1 MASRAINS
9 SVVSVI
15 SAATKDTHS
24 FFDDNYL
31 RNRVHR
37 SSRRGRGHC
46 MRLRDTRRVVSVL
59 LVLMLPVSIM
69 RAQEEPAKPLTLE
82 EAISLARSHNRELK
96 QAGLE
101 IHKQKEAFSEAKTQR
116 YPRFDTYF
124 LASELLTPL
133 DFTIKSGTFG
143 TFPSTGP
150 IPAKD
155 SVIHTPARPVAI
167 ATITATQPLTQLF
180 RINLSIK
187 EQKLA
192 ADLSQQSYFQREQNV
207 VNEVR
212 RAYYAILQSQSEL
225 ESQRALLA
233 YLEELKQLTGR
244 RLQQEA
250 VLKADSLRITAQ
262 RTKALY
268 QITVTRDTLA
278 DQKEALNRLMGRDLL
293 AEFTVEMVP
302 ASLPEESSLQEG
314 RKIAIQ
320 MRPEIKAETIKKEQA
335 TLETKIEKTRYI
347 PDISVQANYLTAPNI
362 SFLPQ
367 NLGAV
372 GVLLT
377 WQPWDWGQKRHNL
390 AQKVDAEKQAQL
402 SIDNVREQV
411 LQEVDST
418 FRRLREARE
427 LLTVAQAARD
437 AETER
442 LRNRT
447 DAYSRRAILLSDLLE
462 QHSSVAS
469 TEDQYR
475 QGLLAFWKARADF
488 ERALGEE

>member
-1 MASRAINS
+1 MSHALLARIL
-9 SVVSVI
+9 SV
-15 SAATKDTHS
+15 
-24 FFDDNYL
+24 
-31 RNRVHR
+31 
-37 SSRRGRGHC
+37 
-46 MRLRDTRRVVSVL
+46 VL
-59 LVLMLPVSIM
+59 LVMMLPASIT
-69 RAQEEPAKPLTLE
+69 RGQEEPARLLTLE
-82 EAISLARSHNRELK
+82 EAVSLARSHNRELK
-96 QAGLE
+96 QAELE
-101 IHKQKEAFSEAKTQR
+101 IHKQKEAFSEAKTR
-116 YPRFDTYF
+116 LYPRFDTYV

-133 DFTIKSGTFG
+133 DFTVRSGTFG
-143 TFPSTGP
+143 TFPATGP
-150 IPAKD
+150 IPAQD
-155 SVIHTPARPVAI
+155 SKIHTPARPVAI
-167 ATITATQPLTQLF
+167 TSITATQPLTQLF
-180 RINLSIK
+180 RINLSIRQ
-187 EQKLA
+187 QKLA
-192 ADLSQQSYFQREQNV
+192 AELSQQAYFEREQEL

-225 ESQRALLA
+225 ESQRDLLA
-233 YLEELKQLTGR
+233 YLEELQQLTGR

-268 QITVTRDTLA
+268 QLTVTEDALA
-278 DQKEALNRLMGRDLL
+278 DQKEALNRLLGRDLL

-302 ASLPEESSLQEG
+302 ASLTVESSLQEA

-320 MRPEIKAETIKKEQA
+320 LRPEIKAETIKKEQA

-390 AQKVDAEKQAQL
+390 AQKVDAEKQSQL
-402 SIDNVREQV
+402 SIDNVRDQV
-411 LQEVDST
+411 IQEVDST

-427 LLTVAQAARD
+427 LLTVAQATRD

-442 LRNRT
+442 LRNQT
-447 DAYSRRAILLSDLLE
+447 DAYSRRTILLSDLLE

-469 TEDQYR
+469 AEDQYR
-475 QGLLAFWKARADF
+475 QGLLAFWRARADF
-488 ERALGEE
+488 ERALGKE

>member
-1 MASRAINS
+1 
-9 SVVSVI
+9 V
-15 SAATKDTHS
+15 
-24 FFDDNYL
+24 
-31 RNRVHR
+31 
-37 SSRRGRGHC
+37 
-46 MRLRDTRRVVSVL
+46 RLRDTHWIVSVL
-59 LVLMLPVSIM
+59 LVLVLPASIM
-69 RAQEEPAKPLTLE
+69 RAQEEPAKPLTVE

-101 IHKQKEAFSEAKTQR
+101 IHKQKEAFSEAKTQL

-133 DFTIKSGTFG
+133 DFTVKSGTFG
-143 TFPSTGP
+143 TFPTTGP

-167 ATITATQPLTQLF
+167 TSITATQPLTQLF
-180 RINLSIK
+180 RINLSTK

-192 ADLSQQSYFQREQNV
+192 AELSQQSYFGREQAL

-212 RAYYAILQSQSEL
+212 RSYYAILQSQSEL

-233 YLEELKQLTGR
+233 YLEELQQLTGR

-250 VLKADSLRITAQ
+250 VLKADSLRIAAQ
-262 RTKALY
+262 RVKAQY
-268 QITVTRDTLA
+268 QVTVIQDALA
-278 DQKEALNRLMGRDLL
+278 DQKEALNRLLGRNLL

-302 ASLPEESSLQEG
+302 ASLPEESSLREA
-314 RKIAIQ
+314 RKSAIE

-335 TLETKIEKTRYI
+335 KLETKIEKTRYI
-347 PDISVQANYLTAPNI
+347 PDVSIQANYLTAPNI

-377 WQPWDWGQKRHNL
+377 WQPWDWGQKRHNI

-402 SIDNVREQV
+402 SIDNVKDQV

-427 LLTVAQAARD
+427 LLTAAQAARD
-437 AETER
+437 AEAEK
-442 LRNRT
+442 LRNQM
-447 DAYSRRAILLSDLLE
+447 DSYSHQTIVLSELL
-462 QHSSVAS
+462 QQQSSVAS
-469 TEDQYR
+469 AEDQYR

-488 ERALGEE
+488 ARALGEE

>member
-1 MASRAINS
+1 MIGRHSTCTCLFAAIASLQLAMA
-9 SVVSVI
+9 
-15 SAATKDTHS
+15 AAGQQRTED
-24 FFDDNYL
+24 
-31 RNRVHR
+31 V
-37 SSRRGRGHC
+37 
-46 MRLRDTRRVVSVL
+46 
-59 LVLMLPVSIM
+59 
-69 RAQEEPAKPLTLE
+69 LTLDG
-82 EAISLARSHNRELK
+82 AISLARSHNRELK

-101 IHKQKEAFSEAKTQR
+101 IHKQKEALSEAKTQL

-143 TFPSTGP
+143 TFPATGP

-167 ATITATQPLTQLF
+167 ASITATQPLTQLY

-187 EQKLA
+187 EQKLGA
-192 ADLSQQSYFQREQNV
+192 ELSQQSYSQHEQDV

-225 ESQRALLA
+225 ESQRAVLA
-233 YLEELKQLTGR
+233 YLDGLQQLTGR

-262 RTKALY
+262 RSKALY
-268 QITVTRDTLA
+268 QLTVMQDTLA
-278 DQKEALNRLMGRDLL
+278 DQKETLNRLLGRDLL

-302 ASLPEESSLQEG
+302 DSLPEESILQEA
-314 RKIAIQ
+314 RKSAIE

-335 TLETKIEKTRYI
+335 ALETKIEKTRYI
-347 PDISVQANYLTAPNI
+347 PDVSLQANYLTAPNI

-367 NLGAV
+367 NVGAV

-377 WQPWDWGQKRHNL
+377 WQPWDWGQKRHNI
-390 AQKVDAEKQAQL
+390 AQKADAENQAQL

-411 LQEVDST
+411 LQEVDSS

-427 LLTVAQAARD
+427 LLTAAQATRD
-437 AETER
+437 AEAEK
-442 LRNRT
+442 LRNQM
-447 DAYSRRAILLSDLLE
+447 DAYSHQAIVLSDLL
-462 QHSSVAS
+462 QQQSSVAS
-469 TEDQYR
+469 AEDQYR
-475 QGLLAFWKARADF
+475 QGLLAFWRARADF

>member
-1 MASRAINS
+1 MSVERGPMIGRHSTCTCLFAAIASLQLAMA
-9 SVVSVI
+9 
-15 SAATKDTHS
+15 AAGQQRTED
-24 FFDDNYL
+24 
-31 RNRVHR
+31 V
-37 SSRRGRGHC
+37 
-46 MRLRDTRRVVSVL
+46 
-59 LVLMLPVSIM
+59 
-69 RAQEEPAKPLTLE
+69 LTLDG
-82 EAISLARSHNRELK
+82 AISLARSHNRELK

-101 IHKQKEAFSEAKTQR
+101 IHKQKEALSEAKTQL

-143 TFPSTGP
+143 TFPATGP

-167 ATITATQPLTQLF
+167 ASITATQPLTQLF

-187 EQKLA
+187 EQKLGA
-192 ADLSQQSYFQREQNV
+192 ELSQQSYSQHEQDV

-225 ESQRALLA
+225 ESQRAVLA
-233 YLEELKQLTGR
+233 YLDGLQQLTGR

-262 RTKALY
+262 RSKALY
-268 QITVTRDTLA
+268 QLTVIEDALA
-278 DQKEALNRLMGRDLL
+278 DQKETLNRLLGRDLL

-302 ASLPEESSLQEG
+302 DSLPEESSLQEA
-314 RKIAIQ
+314 RKSAIE

-335 TLETKIEKTRYI
+335 ALETKIEKTRYI
-347 PDISVQANYLTAPNI
+347 PDVSLQANYLTAPNI

-367 NLGAV
+367 NVGAV

-377 WQPWDWGQKRHNL
+377 WQPWDWGQKRHNI
-390 AQKVDAEKQAQL
+390 AQKVDSEKQAQL
-402 SIDNVREQV
+402 SVDNVREQIF
-411 LQEVDST
+411 QEVDSAY
-418 FRRLREARE
+418 RRLREARE
-427 LLTVAQAARD
+427 LLTAAQAARD
-437 AETER
+437 AEAEK
-442 LRNRT
+442 LRNQM
-447 DAYSRRAILLSDLLE
+447 DAYSHQAIVLSDLL
-462 QHSSVAS
+462 QQQSSVAS
-469 TEDQYR
+469 AEDQYR
-475 QGLLAFWKARADF
+475 QGLLAFWRARADF

>member
-1 MASRAINS
+1 MW
-9 SVVSVI
+9 
-15 SAATKDTHS
+15 
-24 FFDDNYL
+24 
-31 RNRVHR
+31 
-37 SSRRGRGHC
+37 G
-46 MRLRDTRRVVSVL
+46 
-59 LVLMLPVSIM
+59 
-69 RAQEEPAKPLTLE
+69 QEQPAKPLTLE
-82 EAISLARSHNRELK
+82 EAISLARSRNRGLK
-96 QAGLE
+96 QAEVE
-101 IHKQKEAFSEAKTQR
+101 IHKQKEGFSEAKTQL
-116 YPRFDTYF
+116 YPRFDAYI

-143 TFPSTGP
+143 TFPATGP
-150 IPAKD
+150 VPAKD

-167 ATITATQPLTQLF
+167 TSVTVTQPLTQLF

-192 ADLSQQSYFQREQNV
+192 ADLSQQSYFEREHEL

-233 YLEELKQLTGR
+233 YLEELQQLTGR

-268 QITVTRDTLA
+268 QLTVIEDALA
-278 DQKEALNRLMGRDLL
+278 DRKEALNHLLGRDLQT
-293 AEFTVEMVP
+293 EFTVEMVP
-302 ASLPEESSLQEG
+302 ASLPEESSVQEA
-314 RKIAIQ
+314 RKSAVE

-335 TLETKIEKTRYI
+335 ALETKIEKTRYI
-347 PDISVQANYLTAPNI
+347 PDISIQANYLTAPNI

-367 NLGAV
+367 NVGAV

-377 WQPWDWGQKRHNL
+377 WQPWDWGQKRHNI
-390 AQKVDAEKQAQL
+390 AQKVDAEMQAQL
-402 SIDNVREQV
+402 SIDNVKDQV

-427 LLTVAQAARD
+427 MLTAAQAARD
-437 AETER
+437 AEAET
-442 LRNRT
+442 LRNEM
-447 DAYSRRAILLSDLLE
+447 DAYSHQTIVLSDLL
-462 QHSSVAS
+462 QQQSSVAS
-469 TEDQYR
+469 AEDQYR

-488 ERALGEE
+488 QRALGEE

>member
-1 MASRAINS
+1 MIGRHSTCTCLFAAIASLQLAMA
-9 SVVSVI
+9 
-15 SAATKDTHS
+15 AAGQQRTED
-24 FFDDNYL
+24 
-31 RNRVHR
+31 V
-37 SSRRGRGHC
+37 
-46 MRLRDTRRVVSVL
+46 
-59 LVLMLPVSIM
+59 
-69 RAQEEPAKPLTLE
+69 LTLDG
-82 EAISLARSHNRELK
+82 AISVARSHNRELK

-101 IHKQKEAFSEAKTQR
+101 IHKQKEAFSEAKTQL

-143 TFPSTGP
+143 TFPATGP

-167 ATITATQPLTQLF
+167 ASITATQPLTQLF

-187 EQKLA
+187 EQKLGA
-192 ADLSQQSYFQREQNV
+192 ELSQQSYSLREQDV

-225 ESQRALLA
+225 ESQRAVLA
-233 YLEELKQLTGR
+233 YLEGLQQLTGR

-250 VLKADSLRITAQ
+250 VLKADGLRITAQ

-268 QITVTRDTLA
+268 QLTVIEDALA
-278 DQKEALNRLMGRDLL
+278 DQKEALNRFLGRELQT
-293 AEFTVEMVP
+293 EFTVEMVP
-302 ASLPEESSLQEG
+302 DSLPEESSLQEA
-314 RKIAIQ
+314 RKTASA
-320 MRPEIKAETIKKEQA
+320 MRPEIKGETIKKEQA
-335 TLETKIEKTRYI
+335 ALETKIEKTRYI
-347 PDISVQANYLTAPNI
+347 PDVSLQANYLTAPNI

-367 NLGAV
+367 NVGAV

-377 WQPWDWGQKRHNL
+377 WQPWDWGQKRHNI

-402 SIDNVREQV
+402 SIDNVKEQV
-411 LQEVDST
+411 LQEVDSS

-427 LLTVAQAARD
+427 LLTAAQAARD
-437 AETER
+437 AEAEK
-442 LRNRT
+442 LRNQM
-447 DAYSRRAILLSDLLE
+447 DAYSHQAIVLSDLL
-462 QHSSVAS
+462 QQQSSVAS
-469 TEDQYR
+469 AEDQYR

>member
-1 MASRAINS
+1 MIGRHSTCTCLFAAIASLQLAMA
-9 SVVSVI
+9 
-15 SAATKDTHS
+15 AAGQQRTED
-24 FFDDNYL
+24 
-31 RNRVHR
+31 V
-37 SSRRGRGHC
+37 
-46 MRLRDTRRVVSVL
+46 
-59 LVLMLPVSIM
+59 
-69 RAQEEPAKPLTLE
+69 LTLDG
-82 EAISLARSHNRELK
+82 AISLARSHNRELK

-101 IHKQKEAFSEAKTQR
+101 IHKQKEALSEAKTQL

-143 TFPSTGP
+143 TFPATGP

-167 ATITATQPLTQLF
+167 ASITATQPLTQLF

-187 EQKLA
+187 EQKLGA
-192 ADLSQQSYFQREQNV
+192 ELSQQSYSQHEQDV

-225 ESQRALLA
+225 ESQRAVLA
-233 YLEELKQLTGR
+233 YLDGLQQLTGR

-262 RTKALY
+262 RSKALY
-268 QITVTRDTLA
+268 QLTVMQDTLA
-278 DQKEALNRLMGRDLL
+278 DQKETLNRLLGRDLL

-302 ASLPEESSLQEG
+302 DSLPEESILQEA
-314 RKIAIQ
+314 RKSAIE

-335 TLETKIEKTRYI
+335 ALETKIEKTRYI
-347 PDISVQANYLTAPNI
+347 PDVSLQANYLTAPNI

-367 NLGAV
+367 NVGAV

-377 WQPWDWGQKRHNL
+377 WQPWDWGQKRHNI
-390 AQKVDAEKQAQL
+390 AQKVDSEKQAQL
-402 SIDNVREQV
+402 SVDNVREQIF
-411 LQEVDST
+411 QEVDSAY
-418 FRRLREARE
+418 RRLREARE
-427 LLTVAQAARD
+427 LLTAAQAARD
-437 AETER
+437 AEAEK
-442 LRNRT
+442 LRNQM
-447 DAYSRRAILLSDLLE
+447 DAYSHQAIVLSDLL
-462 QHSSVAS
+462 QQQSSVAS
-469 TEDQYR
+469 AEDQYR
-475 QGLLAFWKARADF
+475 QGLLAFWRARADF

>member
-1 MASRAINS
+1 VKLRY
-9 SVVSVI
+9 
-15 SAATKDTHS
+15 TH
-24 FFDDNYL
+24 
-31 RNRVHR
+31 RI
-37 SSRRGRGHC
+37 
-46 MRLRDTRRVVSVL
+46 VSVL

-82 EAISLARSHNRELK
+82 EAVSLARSHNRELK
-96 QAGLE
+96 QARLE
-101 IHKQKEAFSEAKTQR
+101 IHKQKEAFSEAKTQL

-133 DFTIKSGTFG
+133 DFTIKSGTLG
-143 TFPSTGP
+143 TFPATGP

-155 SVIHTPARPVAI
+155 SKIHTPARPVALTS
-167 ATITATQPLTQLF
+167 ATVTQPLTQLF
-180 RINLSIK
+180 RIDLSIK
-187 EQKLA
+187 QQKLA
-192 ADLSQQSYFQREQNV
+192 AELSQQSYFEREQGI

-233 YLEELKQLTGR
+233 YLEELQQLTGR

-262 RTKALY
+262 RAKASY
-268 QITVTRDTLA
+268 QLTVIQDALA
-278 DQKEALNRLMGRDLL
+278 DKKEALNRLLGRDLL
-293 AEFTVEMVP
+293 EEFTVETVP
-302 ASLPEESSLQEG
+302 ASLPEESSLPEA
-314 RKIAIQ
+314 RKSAIE
-320 MRPEIKAETIKKEQA
+320 MRPEIKAETIKKERA

-347 PDISVQANYLTAPNI
+347 PDISIQANYLTAPNI

-367 NLGAV
+367 NVGAV

-377 WQPWDWGQKRHNL
+377 WQHWDWGQKRHNI
-390 AQKVDAEKQAQL
+390 AQNVDTEMQAQL
-402 SIDNVREQV
+402 SIDNVKDQV

-418 FRRLREARE
+418 FRRLREARV
-427 LLTVAQAARD
+427 LLTAAQAARD
-437 AETER
+437 AEAEK
-442 LRNRT
+442 LRNEM
-447 DAYSRRAILLSDLLE
+447 DAYSHQTIMLSDLLQ

-469 TEDQYR
+469 AEDQYR

-488 ERALGEE
+488 ERAVGEE